1 MMGICLDDGKI
12 FKKVAKGACNFQNTV
27 YSMRVVK
34 KIVLHPTTQQRR
46 LPNEDVR
53 FDSDEWT
60 QELLW

>member
-12 FKKVAKGACNFQNTV
+12 FKKVAKGACNFQKTV
-27 YSMRVVK
+27 YSMSSYRDF
-34 KIVLHPTTQQRR
+34 PTNRQQRR